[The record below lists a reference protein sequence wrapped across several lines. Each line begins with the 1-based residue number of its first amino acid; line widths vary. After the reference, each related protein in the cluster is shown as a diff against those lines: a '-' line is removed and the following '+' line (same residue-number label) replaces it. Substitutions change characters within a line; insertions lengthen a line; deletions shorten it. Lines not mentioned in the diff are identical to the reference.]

1 MTLSPALSQ
10 GRGRLS
16 SLDAF
21 RGFTVAAMILV
32 NNPGSWSHMHA
43 PLAHARWNGWTF
55 TDTIF
60 PAFLFI
66 CGVSMMLSLDRRTRA
81 GDGRR
86 EQILSLMRR
95 GAIIFA
101 IGLALNFIPAFDLST
116 IRIPGVL
123 QRIGLCVALA
133 APIVVLY
140 GWKGQVAAI
149 LKLFAVYAI
158 AMLLIPVPDVTGR
171 VAAGALEPGR
181 DAGAWLDR
189 LLMSGHLWSQSKTW
203 DPEGLLSTLP
213 ALASLLFGALAG
225 RWLLLR
231 RDASDKV
238 AWMMVAGIAC
248 LALGTALDAALMP
261 INKSLWSVS
270 YSVFMT
276 GWSLLGFAAFYWLI
290 DGNASE
296 RVRGHAAAAAL
307 PFTIYGFNALF
318 IFAFSGLVA
327 RLLAL
332 ADLKRPLYAPLQ
344 ALPVSPENASLAY
357 AVLFNLAMFAVAW
370 AMWKKGWFIKV

>member
-1 MTLSPALSQ
+1 MSAPA
-10 GRGRLS
+10 GRLV

-21 RGFTVAAMILV
+21 RGFTVAAMVLV
-32 NNPGSWSHMHA
+32 NNPGDWGHIHA
-43 PLAHARWNGWTF
+43 PLAHAQWDGWTF

-81 GDGRR
+81 GDDKRS
-86 EQILSLMRR
+86 QVLSLIRR

-101 IGLALNFIPAFDLST
+101 IGLVLNFIPAFDPAT

-140 GWKGQVAAI
+140 GWRGQAAAI
-149 LKLFAVYAI
+149 VKLFAVYAV
-158 AMLLIPVPDVTGR
+158 AMLLIPVPDLSGC

-189 LLMSGHLWSQSKTW
+189 LLMSGHLWTASKTW

-213 ALASLLFGALAG
+213 ALASLLFGSLAG

-231 RDASDKV
+231 REAAEKTV
-238 AWMMVAGIAC
+238 WMMIAG
-248 LALGTALDAALMP
+248 LAFLFAGTVLDAVLMP

-276 GWSLLGFAAFYWLI
+276 GWALLGFGAFYWLI
-290 DGNASE
+290 DGNESARLRQRS
-296 RVRGHAAAAAL
+296 GAAAL
-307 PFTIYGFNALF
+307 PLTIYGLNALF

-327 RLLAL
+327 RLLSV
-332 ADLKRPLYAPLQ
+332 ADLKRSIYAPFK
-344 ALPVSPENASLAY
+344 ALPLSPESTSLAY
-357 AVLFNLAMFAVAW
+357 AIVFNLAMLAVGW
-370 AMWKKGWFIKV
+370 AMWKKGWFIKI

>member
-1 MTLSPALSQ
+1 M
-10 GRGRLS
+10 RGRLV

-21 RGFTVAAMILV
+21 RGFTVAAMVLV
-32 NNPGSWSHMHA
+32 NNPGDWGHIHG
-43 PLAHARWNGWTF
+43 PLAHAKWNGWTF

-66 CGVSMMLSLDRRTRA
+66 CGVSMMLSLERRTLA
-81 GDGRR
+81 GDGKRA
-86 EQILSLMRR
+86 QLLALIRR

-101 IGLALNFIPAFDLST
+101 IGLALNFVPAFDLAT

-133 APIVVLY
+133 APIVVFH
-140 GWKGQVAAI
+140 GWRGQVAAI
-149 LKLFAVYAI
+149 LKLFAIYAL
-158 AMLLIPVPDVTGR
+158 AMLLVPVPDVSGV

-189 LLMSGHLWSQSKTW
+189 LLMTGHLWSASKTW

-213 ALASLLFGALAG
+213 ALASLLCGSLAG
-225 RWLLLR
+225 RWLLLPR
-231 RDASDKV
+231 AAAEKT
-238 AWMMVAGIAC
+238 AWMMLAGLAC
-248 LALGTALDAALMP
+248 LGAGTILDAALMP

-276 GWSLLGFAAFYWLI
+276 GWALLGFSAFYWLV
-290 DGNASE
+290 DGNESA
-296 RVRGHAAAAAL
+296 RVRERAGRLAL
-307 PFTIYGFNALF
+307 PFTIYGLNALF

-327 RLLAL
+327 RLLSL
-332 ADLKRPLYAPLQ
+332 AGLKRSLYAPFE
-344 ALPVSPENASLAY
+344 ALPLSPENASLAF
-357 AVLFNLAMFAVAW
+357 AVAFNLAMLAVAW
-370 AMWKKGWFIKV
+370 GMWRKGWFVRI

>member
-1 MTLSPALSQ
+1 MHWAPAYA
-10 GRGRLS
+10 GETRLV

-21 RGFTVAAMILV
+21 RGFTVAAMVLV
-32 NNPGSWSHMHA
+32 NNPGDWGHIHG
-43 PLAHARWNGWTF
+43 PLAHAKWDGWTF

-66 CGVSMMLSLDRRTRA
+66 CGVSMMLSLERRTLA

-86 EQILSLMRR
+86 SQVLALARR

-101 IGLALNFIPAFDLST
+101 IGLALNFVPAFDIST

-133 APIVVLY
+133 APIVVFY
-140 GWKGQVAAI
+140 GWRGQVAAI
-149 LKLFAVYAI
+149 LKLFAVYALV
-158 AMLLIPVPDVTGR
+158 MLLVPVPDVSGR

-189 LLMSGHLWSQSKTW
+189 LLMTGHLWSASKTW

-213 ALASLLFGALAG
+213 ALASLLCGALAG
-225 RWLLLR
+225 RWLLIAREAAEKTVWLLL
-231 RDASDKV
+231 
-238 AWMMVAGIAC
+238 AGLAC
-248 LALGTALDAALMP
+248 LGAGVILDAILMP

-276 GWSLLGFAAFYWLI
+276 GWALIGFSVFYWLI
-290 DGNASE
+290 DGNGSATVRE
-296 RVRGHAAAAAL
+296 RSGRVAL
-307 PFTIYGFNALF
+307 PFTIYGLNALF

-327 RLLAL
+327 RILSLGG
-332 ADLKRPLYAPLQ
+332 LKRSLYAPFQ
-344 ALPVSPENASLAY
+344 ALPLSPENTSLAF
-357 AVLFNLAMFAVAW
+357 AIAFNLAMLAVAW
-370 AMWKKGWFIKV
+370 ALWKKGWFVRI

>member
-1 MTLSPALSQ
+1 MT
-10 GRGRLS
+10 GRLV

-32 NNPGSWSHMHA
+32 NNPGSWSHIHP
-43 PLAHARWNGWTF
+43 PLAHAKWDGWTF

-81 GDGRR
+81 GDDRR
-86 EQILSLMRR
+86 TQVRSLARR
-95 GAIIFA
+95 GAIVFA

-123 QRIGLCVALA
+123 QRIGLCIALA
-133 APIVVLY
+133 APIVVFY
-140 GWKGQVAAI
+140 GWQGQVAAI
-149 LKLFAVYAI
+149 LKLFAVYAL

-181 DAGAWLDR
+181 DTGAWLDR

-225 RWLLLR
+225 RWLLQPR
-231 RDASDKV
+231 EAAEKT
-238 AWMMVAGIAC
+238 AWMMVAGLAC
-248 LALGTALDAALMP
+248 LVLGTVLGVVLMP

-276 GWSLLGFAAFYWLI
+276 GWSLFGFAAFYWLI
-290 DGNASE
+290 DGNASA
-296 RVRGHAAAAAL
+296 RVRERSAALAL
-307 PFTIYGFNALF
+307 PFTIYGLNALF

-327 RLLAL
+327 RLLSI
-332 ADLKRPLYAPLQ
+332 ADLKRSIYAPLQ
-344 ALPVSPENASLAY
+344 ALPLSPQNASLAY
-357 AVLFNLAMFAVAW
+357 AIVFNLVMFLVAW